1 VTHIDLAD
9 TLALRE
15 VFGAFPTG
23 VTAVAAEVNGTPTGI
38 AANSF
43 TSVSLSPPMVSLCV
57 AHTSTT
63 WPTLRTAPALGV
75 SVLGAHHEFAARQ
88 LAGPSVDRFARLRWR
103 RTPRGAVVLEGVSAW
118 LETTV
123 AQQVRAGDH
132 DIVVLQVHDLAVDP
146 AVTPLVFHASRYRE
160 LVP

>member
-23 VTAVAAEVNGTPTGI
+23 VTAVAAEVNGTPTGL

-63 WPTLRTAPALGV
+63 WPTLRTAPMLGV
-75 SVLGAHHEFAARQ
+75 SVLGAHHEIAARQ
-88 LAGPSVDRFARLRWR
+88 LAGPNAHRFANLPWR

-118 LETTV
+118 LETSV

-132 DIVVLQVHDLAVDP
+132 DIIVLQVHDLAVDP
-146 AVTPLVFHASRYRE
+146 AVAPLVFHASRYRE